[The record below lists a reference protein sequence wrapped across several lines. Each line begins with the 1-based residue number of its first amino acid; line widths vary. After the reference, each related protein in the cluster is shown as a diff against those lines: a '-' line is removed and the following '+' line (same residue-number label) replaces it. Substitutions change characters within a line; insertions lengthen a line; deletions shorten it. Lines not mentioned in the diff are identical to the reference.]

1 MGIFD
6 VFKKKVILA
15 DNKPQTVSDP
25 EMEFLKYCDL
35 KIADLDSFSKTF
47 QYRND
52 LDYPKTVNKLTNL
65 GYLSYCDTISS
76 MQAYKV
82 SDLKIALKGEGLPVS
97 GDKQALIVRLKNSNV
112 NLSKY
117 FTQKV
122 FMTTATGQD
131 AIIQYDT
138 RKLIESKNRIS
149 KTIEALRSN
158 NYERVY
164 PLYEFKSDGKTP
176 YGIGYN
182 RDNIKKDMDAL
193 RDYIALKTPSEPEL
207 IMAIVTLTSHSTYD
221 GVQKH
226 LSKLG
231 YNDFSKEQ
239 IGNTNTLLISL
250 RTLKEFQKIEI
261 KKYKVR
267 TVGDGAGVCSHC
279 KKHDKKIYPVSKAVI
294 GKTAPP
300 FCDSCRCTIIPV
312 WDLG

>member
-1 MGIFD
+1 MVIFD
-6 VFKKKVILA
+6 VFKKKVIMA

-35 KIADLDSFSKTF
+35 KIANLDSFSKTF
-47 QYRND
+47 QYRNN

-76 MQAYKV
+76 LQAYKTN
-82 SDLKIALKGEGLPVS
+82 DLKAALKDEGLPVT
-97 GDKQALIVRLKNSNV
+97 GDKQALIERLKNSNA

-131 AIIQYDT
+131 AIAEYDT
-138 RKLIESKNRIS
+138 RKLSESKNRIS
-149 KTIEALRSN
+149 ITIEALRSN

-164 PLYEFKSDGKTP
+164 PLFESKSDVKTP
-176 YGIGYN
+176 CGIGYN

-221 GVQKH
+221 GIQKH

-250 RTLKEFQKIEI
+250 RELKEFQKLDV
-261 KKYKVR
+261 KKYKVSS
-267 TVGDGAGVCSHC
+267 VDDGKTCPHC

-300 FCDSCRCTIIPV
+300 FCNSCRCVMIAV
-312 WDLG
+312 WD

>member
-15 DNKPQTVSDP
+15 DNKPQTVSDQ

-35 KIADLDSFSKTF
+35 KIANLDSFSKTF

-52 LDYPKTVNKLTNL
+52 LDLSKTVNKLINL
-65 GYLSYCDTISS
+65 GYLSYCDIISS
-76 MQAYKV
+76 LQAYKTN
-82 SDLKIALKGEGLPVS
+82 DLKVALKGEGLPVS
-97 GDKQALIVRLKNSNV
+97 GDKQALIDRLKNSNA

-131 AIIQYDT
+131 AIAEYDT
-138 RKLIESKNRIS
+138 RKLTESKNRIS
-149 KTIEALRSN
+149 KTLEALRSN
-158 NYERVY
+158 NYEWVY

-176 YGIGYN
+176 YGLGYN
-182 RDNIKKDMDAL
+182 RDNIKKDMEAL

-207 IMAIVTLTSHSTYD
+207 VMAIVTLTSHSTYD

-231 YNDFSKEQ
+231 YNEFSKEQ

-250 RTLKEFQKIEI
+250 RELKEFQKLDV
-261 KKYKVR
+261 KKYKV
-267 TVGDGAGVCSHC
+267 CSVDDEKTCLHC
-279 KKHDKKIYPVSKAVI
+279 KKHDKKIYPLSKAVI

-300 FCDSCRCTIIPV
+300 FCDSCRCIMIAV
-312 WDLG
+312 WD